1 MLMITTST
9 VMNKCFFK
17 DFFKNISL
25 KYSCIKMPYFTMYL
39 SYEIICNVDIKVSLK
54 NIIM

>member
-1 MLMITTST
+1 MITTST